1 MQGFDV
7 KEDSEPSHSNS
18 TGSASDPERPTC
30 DDRLE
35 LRALPGLPLVGKG
48 DDLVALISAG
58 LSRAEIVLRDGD
70 IIAVT
75 SKILSRAEGR
85 FFEIPQ
91 VEVSPRAAQLAQQIG
106 KAPQLVELILR
117 ESAAISRTGPNVLI
131 VRHRL
136 GFVSANA
143 GIDCSNAKPEH
154 AAPDSGPWA
163 LLLPTD
169 PDGDAE
175 RIRQGLQSQS
185 GAKLGVVITD
195 SLGRPF
201 RYGTVGAAIGVA
213 GFPALWDRRGEFDIY
228 GRRLEIT
235 ITALADQVAA
245 AADLVAGQ
253 AAEAR
258 PVVHIRGLHFPT
270 GNHRADEIYR
280 RPDEDLY
287 A

>member
-1 MQGFDV
+1 MQGFDA
-7 KEDSEPSHSNS
+7 KEDGEPSR
-18 TGSASDPERPTC
+18 PRPTC

-48 DDLVALISAG
+48 DDLVALIRAG
-58 LSRAEIVLRDGD
+58 LDRAEIVLRDGD
-70 IIAVT
+70 ILAVT

-85 FFEIPQ
+85 FFEIPA
-91 VEVSPRAAQLAQQIG
+91 VEVSPRAASLAKEVG
-106 KAPQLVELILR
+106 KDPRLVELILR
-117 ESAAISRTGPNVLI
+117 ESAAISRQGPNVLI

-136 GFVSANA
+136 GFISANA
-143 GIDCSNAKPEH
+143 GIDCSNAQPAH
-154 AAPDSGPWA
+154 AAPNSGPWA

-175 RIRQGLQSQS
+175 RIRQALQTQS
-185 GAKLGVVITD
+185 GAQIGVVITD

-213 GFPALWDRRGEFDIY
+213 GLPALWDRRGESDIY

-270 GNHRADEIYR
+270 GSHQANELYR
-280 RPDEDLY
+280 LPEEDLY